1 MDREASN
8 KADTDSELD
17 THATGSSA
25 SADEVTTQPI
35 AGMQESDLQEA
46 GRQAAERDE
55 ATLQKAGPRGDGA
68 AEAGATDAGGPETGG
83 PETELKEAGPHEAR
97 RPESAL
103 AVIQDGTTAGLTT
116 RTPATRAPATRTPA
130 TPTPAT
136 PTPAT
141 PTPAT
146 PTPATPTPATRAPA
160 KRTAASLTPARR
172 TPARAGDKNLARTP
186 KKEPA
191 GAARRTQ
198 TSRWAQP
205 PRRLVPV
212 FRPTFP
218 GLATDPRLPIWIA
231 RVLTATAV
239 GVAVSIWQNWRLGLT
254 AAAAVAILD
263 IIYRSRTTSVI
274 PADVRVT
281 SAQRRTRRRLA
292 LLRGRGYVALNARG
306 IPGSDSVID
315 HLVIGPP
322 GVFAL
327 DSERWDRRLPVRTA
341 ASGRLYHGPFGQE
354 ERLEHAVWEA
364 AQASSLLGAS
374 LGRPISVR
382 PAMVIY
388 GPTIP
393 WTVASLREV
402 DVLAGRRLRKY
413 FRRQARAAAGPRLDA
428 DQISQIHAA
437 AAKALPPA
445 RGPRGEPLA
454 HPAYRG

>member
-1 MDREASN
+1 MDREAGN
-8 KADTDSELD
+8 EADTDSEPQ
-17 THATGSSA
+17 THATGSAA
-25 SADEVTTQPI
+25 SADEATTQPI
-35 AGMQESDLQEA
+35 AGLQETGRQDAGPRGAGLTEAGPLDAEPTHAGPQEASGPAAGGPAAGGQETGGPAADGPETGRPEAGLTDAEPHEA
-46 GRQAAERDE
+46 GRQETGLTDAE
-55 ATLQKAGPRGDGA
+55 PH
-68 AEAGATDAGGPETGG
+68 DAGGPETGL
-83 PETELKEAGPHEAR
+83 TEAEPHEAG

-103 AVIQDGTTAGLTT
+103 AVIQGGTAAGLTT
-116 RTPATRAPATRTPA
+116 RTPANRTPATRTPA
-130 TPTPAT
+130 T
-136 PTPAT
+136 
-141 PTPAT
+141 
-146 PTPATPTPATRAPA
+146 
-160 KRTAASLTPARR
+160 RTVAGLTPPRR
-172 TPARAGDKNLARTP
+172 TLARAGDRKLAGTPGKN
-186 KKEPA
+186 PA
-191 GAARRTQ
+191 GAARRGQ
-198 TSRWAQP
+198 TSQWAQP

-212 FRPTFP
+212 LRPVFP
-218 GLATDPRLPIWIA
+218 GLAADPRLPIWIA
-231 RVLTATAV
+231 RILTATAV
-239 GVAVSIWQNWRLGLT
+239 GVAVTIWQDWRLGLT
-254 AAAAVAILD
+254 AAAAVVILD

-274 PADVRVT
+274 PAAVRVT

-292 LLRGRGYVALNARG
+292 LLRGRGYVALNARA

-413 FRRQARAAAGPRLDA
+413 FRRQARAAGPRLDA

-437 AAKALPPA
+437 AARALPPA
-445 RGPRGEPLA
+445 R
-454 HPAYRG
+454 

>member
-8 KADTDSELD
+8 KADTASELD

-25 SADEVTTQPI
+25 SADEATTQPI
-35 AGMQESDLQEA
+35 VGMQESDLQEA
-46 GRQAAERDE
+46 GRQAAELDE
-55 ATLQKAGPRGDGA
+55 ARPQKAGPRRDGA
-68 AEAGATDAGGPETGG
+68 PEAGATDAGGPETGG
-83 PETELKEAGPHEAR
+83 PETELKEAGPHEAG

-103 AVIQDGTTAGLTT
+103 AVIQEGTTAGLTT
-116 RTPATRAPATRTPA
+116 RTPATRTPA
-130 TPTPAT
+130 TG
-136 PTPAT
+136 
-141 PTPAT
+141 
-146 PTPATPTPATRAPA
+146 TPATPTPATRTPVTPTPAARTPA

-218 GLATDPRLPIWIA
+218 GLTADPRLPIWIA

-292 LLRGRGYVALNARG
+292 LLRGRGYVALNARA

-374 LGRPISVR
+374 LKRPISVR
-382 PAMVIY
+382 PAMAIY

-454 HPAYRG
+454 HPAYRGQTGPD